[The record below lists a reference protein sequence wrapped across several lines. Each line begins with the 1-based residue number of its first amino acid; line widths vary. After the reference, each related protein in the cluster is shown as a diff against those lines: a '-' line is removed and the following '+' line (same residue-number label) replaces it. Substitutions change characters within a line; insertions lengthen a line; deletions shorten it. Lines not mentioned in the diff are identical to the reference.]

1 MAEKR
6 SSRPVV
12 GFELDDQAVHAAVVK
27 PGKPDRL
34 IRYVNAP
41 LPDGAVRAGVPARRD
56 PVAEAVAAV
65 ADELTDLQPFLTAVA
80 INERTIP
87 SGPDL
92 LMRWTTR
99 VRSGHTVA
107 TLASVMLASVRA
119 VEDGGLDVTATHLTP
134 LLLASDPLA
143 GLRLPQQI
151 RATVPLRALVVSA
164 GVALATTRHQN
175 LEDPEQP
182 WQPLP
187 PVPLGY
193 RPTDHTSWHVER
205 TA

>member
-1 MAEKR
+1 MAGKR
-6 SSRPVV
+6 SNRPVV
-12 GFELDDQAVHAAVVK
+12 GIELDDQAVHAAVVR
-27 PGKPDRL
+27 PGKL

-41 LPDGAVRAGVPARRD
+41 LPEGAVRAGVPARRG
-56 PVAEAVAAV
+56 PVADAVAAV
-65 ADELTDLQPFLTAVA
+65 ADELADLRPFRTAVA
-80 INERTIP
+80 ITERTTP
-87 SGPDL
+87 AGPDL

-99 VRSGHTVA
+99 VRPGHTAA

-143 GLRLPQQI
+143 GLRLPQQV
-151 RATVPLRALVVSA
+151 RTTVPLRALVVAA
-164 GVALATTRHQN
+164 GVALATARRQN

-182 WQPLP
+182 WQALP
-187 PVPLGY
+187 PIPLGY
-193 RPTDHTSWHVER
+193 QPTNHTSWRVER